1 MVRISDILFD
11 LCGNDFL
18 LPYLRREASIAEG
31 EPDYDK
37 DTEPTRAVR
46 IVTDDTTANTD
57 PAFDAE
63 VLRLGLPLAVLHC
76 PCIVATGM
84 TGLPRRIA
92 ESIYA
97 GRFVT
102 IKGCDARISVV
113 HGSDAARAAMMMA
126 GTVAILSLT
135 DGTDPTIAGLADAI
149 ACRIDGK
156 RLFAVGPRIARLW
169 HGRQFYTMLT
179 TDATCPENFSA
190 AYPDFRPTP
199 VTEYLRTH
207 VYDQN
212 SP

>member
-1 MVRISDILFD
+1 MHRISDILFD

-18 LPYLRREASIAEG
+18 LPYLRREAGIADG
-31 EPDYDK
+31 EPAYD
-37 DTEPTRAVR
+37 EESAPTRAVR
-46 IVTDDTTANTD
+46 IVTDDTTANAD

-63 VLRLGLPLAVLHC
+63 TRRLGLPLAVLHC

-102 IKGCDARISVV
+102 IKGCEARISVV
-113 HGSDAARAAMMMA
+113 HGVDVARAAMMAA
-126 GTVAILSLT
+126 GSVETLTLT
-135 DGTDPTIAGLADAI
+135 DGTDPAISDLADAI

-156 RLFAVGPRIARLW
+156 RLFAIPPRLARIW
-169 HGRQFYTMLT
+169 YGRQFFDRLT
-179 TDATCPENFSA
+179 TDATCPENFTA
-190 AYPDFRPTP
+190 AYPSFRPTT

-207 VYDQN
+207 VYDKN
-212 SP
+212 SL